1 MFIVVGLY
9 YCTTLAGWWF
19 NTRGPH
25 TYAQRWD
32 LFKMHGTIFNKFYL
46 NTKIHMRLV
55 DIIIGQGPYISR
67 IACDNHWLTWHS
79 TAAISTSLLH
89 PLFRCPIG
97 PAKLLQYYGGKC
109 YNNDFRLPNFDSFIS
124 LLLFEQQTQPIL
136 ESRSIQHDFSYTE
149 LYFCQHLTNLPKTY
163 CQFWQSKLVK
173 FDRGPKQI
181 NLLATET

>member
-97 PAKLLQYYGGKC
+97 PPSCCNTTAVSATIMTSGY
-109 YNNDFRLPNFDSFIS
+109 
-124 LLLFEQQTQPIL
+124 PIL
-136 ESRSIQHDFSYTE
+136 IVLYPYCSLSNKLNPFLNLDLYNTTSLTPSYIFVSIWRICLKRIVSFG
-149 LYFCQHLTNLPKTY
+149 NLNG
-163 CQFWQSKLVK
+163 L
-173 FDRGPKQI
+173 
-181 NLLATET
+181 NLIVDQNKSIS